1 MLLSQIRNNSGGV
14 SVVVRDG
21 TEASIVENVGSTYG
35 LVQKAI
41 RDGLSLSN
49 CVRSHSLG
57 ASVDLEALAAENR
70 ILLPIHHED
79 PAHMILTGTG
89 LTHLGSASTR
99 DAMHA
104 ANSVEPENVTDS
116 MKMFKMGLE
125 AGKPEAGKAGVQPE
139 WFYKGNGTTAIAP
152 GGALRA
158 LPFADD
164 GGEEPEIAGIY
175 VVGDAGTP
183 YRVGFALSN
192 EFSDHVMERVNYL
205 YLAHSKLRDASFGPE
220 ILVDALPND
229 IRGTSSIRRDGEV
242 IWSKPFLSGEGNM
255 SHTIANL
262 EHHHFKYELFR
273 HPGDIHIHMFGTAT
287 LSFADKIMC
296 EDGDQFE
303 ISAPGFGLPLC
314 NPLAVAEKSDAAFKV
329 EVL

>member
-21 TEASIVENVGSTYG
+21 TEASIVENVSSTYA

-175 VVGDAGTP
+175 VNGEAGTP

-229 IRGTSSIRRDGEV
+229 IRGTSSIRRDGEE

-287 LSFADKIMC
+287 LSFADKIVC

-314 NPLAVAEKSDAAFKV
+314 NPLAVAEKSDAAFDVKV
-329 EVL
+329 L